1 MKSRPRAAPD
11 IKKTCA
17 NPHSSTAQ
25 VILGVDDLPEPI
37 ILEDGIKAF
46 PWHIDTKYYT
56 ADVNLCSVEKKTLD
70 SEEFA
75 VSVEA
80 VIINFDS
87 NINAGLNI
95 AESWLSF
102 LKEFEP
108 EVQILLCDRCQ
119 ENPSVGVSKVAA
131 QEWCVDQGFELVEL
145 NPELDAE
152 WEAEQDFLETTGIQ
166 RVVQAVHSHL
176 WPNLRMKGKPQQLSR
191 TVQSMLNGNDLD
203 PTLSTLGQDLQ
214 NLQLDPVTNSNNYNA
229 NVNTAIED
237 RIDELLGDSG
247 GVAGFSSLFEQLHN
261 MKACVQGLPS
271 DQRKACAE
279 QVVMAFWHAIGG
291 DEDELEGL
299 GGADG
304 GT

>member
-1 MKSRPRAAPD
+1 MTERSRFKSQ
-11 IKKTCA
+11 
-17 NPHSSTAQ
+17 S
-25 VILGVDDLPEPI
+25 VILGVEDLPEPI

-145 NPELDAE
+145 DPELDAE
-152 WEAEQDFLETTGIQ
+152 WEAEQDFIETTGIQ

-176 WPNLRMKGKPQQLSR
+176 WPNLRMKGKPQQLSK

-214 NLQLDPVTNSNNYNA
+214 NLQLDPVNNSNNYNA